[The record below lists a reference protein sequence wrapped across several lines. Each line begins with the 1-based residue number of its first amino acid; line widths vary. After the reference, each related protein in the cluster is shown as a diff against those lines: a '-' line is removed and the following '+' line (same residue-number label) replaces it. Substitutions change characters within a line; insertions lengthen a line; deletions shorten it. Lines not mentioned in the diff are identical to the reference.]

1 MTGENPLARIIP
13 VLLSILDYTIRVLGA
28 LMGLDGPAQPPLGPP
43 PTLPAQGPRGSISA
57 QPWAF
62 SPCLSYAVDVF
73 VSSSVPARPLPGHEP
88 C

>member
-43 PTLPAQGPRGSISA
+43 PTLPAKDPEAPFQLSPGP
-57 QPWAF
+57 
-62 SPCLSYAVDVF
+62 
-73 VSSSVPARPLPGHEP
+73 SVPA
-88 C
+88 